1 MRENHIINLL
11 EERTLGSLSAS
22 ELEIVKAHTAG
33 CSNCLRA
40 YEAAQA
46 SLLMLQERTSVIV
59 EPTPFFQTKVM
70 AAIREQ
76 NLAPKRLEYLKMW
89 QAARPL
95 VASMGVLIVM
105 LLSLTFFTDGSQPQ
119 TEPSNLASINDDSPE
134 WVIVDRDEAY
144 DEVTF
149 SQALTIIYDPEL
161 DAGGAYGKQP

>member
-11 EERTLGSLSAS
+11 EERPLGSLSAS

-76 NLAPKRLEYLKMW
+76 NLAPKRLEFLKMW
-89 QAARPL
+89 QLVRPL
-95 VASMGVLIVM
+95 VASMGALIIM
-105 LLSLTFFTDGSQPQ
+105 LLALTFLTDSSRPQ

>member
-11 EERTLGSLSAS
+11 EERPLGSLNAS
-22 ELEIVKAHTAG
+22 ELDIVKAHIAG
-33 CSNCLRA
+33 CSHCLRA

-59 EPTPFFQTKVM
+59 EPSAFFQTKVM